1 MNRKLMYQY
10 AEIVSSN
17 TVDICVDER
26 ALQDH
31 GRLWPSFL
39 EYINRCVAE
48 VVVDVLQPVHV
59 REYDAHMAIS
69 ACCGA
74 FQFMQSLVQSV
85 PVHDVSQKIDRIQG
99 LELINE
105 AVVGNFRSNEEC

>member
-31 GRLWPSFL
+31 GRLF
-39 EYINRCVAE
+39 
-48 VVVDVLQPVHV
+48 
-59 REYDAHMAIS
+59 
-69 ACCGA
+69 
-74 FQFMQSLVQSV
+74 
-85 PVHDVSQKIDRIQG
+85 
-99 LELINE
+99 
-105 AVVGNFRSNEEC
+105 